1 MNISSHLCL
10 VINIIMLAC
19 IQGSVLLPHSDAITF
34 VFFLILVFVFTLS
47 PIRLFFEWA
56 WPASPVIS
64 LNGVNE
70 SHVAKVA
77 FSVFV
82 P

>member
-10 VINIIMLAC
+10 VIIIIIMLAC

-34 VFFLILVFVFTLS
+34 VFFFDSRVFTLS
-47 PIRLFFEWA
+47 PIGLFFEWA

-77 FSVFV
+77 FN
-82 P
+82 